1 MLKVILLCDVPGQG
15 KKNDILNVSDGFA
28 NNFLLKQK
36 KAVLATANAI
46 DRLASK
52 RAEEEK
58 KIQAD
63 KENNRELA
71 KKINGLALEISAES
85 KDGKLFG
92 AIGAKEIQEA
102 ISKKGFSVDK
112 KIITI
117 EKPIK
122 QTGDFEI
129 GLIFDSEN
137 KAQIKLQII

>member
-36 KAVLATANAI
+36 KAVLATTNAI
-46 DRLASK
+46 SRLESK
-52 RAEEEK
+52 RVEDEQ
-58 KIQAD
+58 KIQVD
-63 KENNRELA
+63 KEKNKELA
-71 KKINGLALEISAES
+71 GKINGLSLEISVES

-102 ISKKGFSVDK
+102 LNKKGFSIDK
-112 KIITI
+112 KFIAI

-129 GLIFDSEN
+129 GIVFDSES
-137 KAQIKLQII
+137 KAKIKLRII

>member
-36 KAVLATANAI
+36 KAILATANAI
-46 DRLASK
+46 SRLESK

-58 KIQAD
+58 KIEAD
-63 KENNRELA
+63 KEKNRELA
-71 KKINGLALEISAES
+71 KRINGLALEISVES

-102 ISKKGFSVDK
+102 INKKGFSVDK
-112 KIITI
+112 KNIAI

-129 GLIFDSEN
+129 GLVFDSEN